1 MKKLKILHII
11 TYLPIGGA
19 QDNTLLT
26 VEGLD
31 KDCYDITLICGK
43 RGEWIDRALSI
54 KGIKIHFIN
63 ELIRKIHIFYD
74 VIALLKMYHFIKK
87 GKFKIVHTHSSK
99 AGFSGR
105 IAAYIAGV
113 PVIIHTLH
121 GFPFHDFMYP
131 AERMFYIYLE
141 RFLSKLSGKI
151 ITVSHLNREKAIR
164 LKLNRPEKFINIYS
178 GINFRRFNHSVNV
191 VNKKKELGISKKDQV
206 VGMVGRLSEQKAPQ
220 YFIQAIPTVL
230 QVHPHVHFLLVGDG
244 ELKNNIMKMT
254 EKLNISNH
262 VFFLGFRNDVPEIL
276 KIFNVFVLP
285 SLWEGLGRSLT
296 EAMYSAC
303 AVIGTAVE
311 GVPELIING
320 KTGYLVQPKDSDAIA
335 QRILDYLSNPRKAK
349 QIGNN
354 ARKRVMKDFDV
365 NIMIN
370 KIDQLYQNMLNK
382 IN

>member
-31 KDCYDITLICGK
+31 KHRYDITLICGK
-43 RGEWIDRALSI
+43 RGEWIDRAFSI

-63 ELIRKIHIFYD
+63 ELIRKIHILYD
-74 VIALLKMYHFIKK
+74 VIALLKMYRFIKK

-105 IAAYIAGV
+105 IAAYLAGV

-121 GFPFHDFMYP
+121 GFPFHDFMHP
-131 AERMFYIYLE
+131 AVRMFYIYLE

-151 ITVSHLNREKAIR
+151 ITVSHLNQEKAIH
-164 LKLNRPEKFINIYS
+164 LKLNRPAKFINIYS
-178 GINFRRFNHSVNV
+178 GIDFGRFNNSINITK
-191 VNKKKELGISKKDQV
+191 KKKELVINKEKQV
-206 VGMVGRLSEQKAPQ
+206 IGMVGRLSEQKAPQ
-220 YFIQAIPTVL
+220 YFIQAIPAVL
-230 QVHPHVHFLLVGDG
+230 KIHPHVQFVLVGDG
-244 ELKNNIMKMT
+244 ELRNHITKMT
-254 EKLNISNH
+254 VRLNISNH
-262 VFFLGFRNDVPEIL
+262 VCFLGFRDDVPEIL
-276 KIFNVFVLP
+276 KTFNVFVLT

-296 EAMYSAC
+296 EAMYTARPIV
-303 AVIGTAVE
+303 ATAVE

-320 KTGYLVQPKDSDAIA
+320 KTGYLVQPKDPDAIA
-335 QRILDYLSNPRKAK
+335 QRIHDHLSNPRKAK
-349 QIGNN
+349 RMGEN

-365 NIMIN
+365 DIMIR
-370 KIDQLYQNMLNK
+370 KIDQLYQNMLNE